1 MASASFTM
9 SSQMFSQNDL
19 MVRIRLRR
27 MRKDE
32 VRDLYDA
39 ALSVAQGSP
48 VRGLPE
54 TAQGVVEYIR
64 SVYPQWI

>member
-1 MASASFTM
+1 MASFTI
-9 SSQMFSQNDL
+9 SSQLFSQNDL
-19 MVRIRLRR
+19 MARIQR

-39 ALSVAQGSP
+39 ALTVAKGSP

-54 TAQGVVEYIR
+54 TAQGVVECIR
-64 SVYPQWI
+64 TVYPQWI